1 MSDSEVETS
10 YASIIGISF
19 DPRFYSLS
27 DDQTGQKI
35 ISIFDNFDLER
46 VSRGSLGE
54 ETPSSS

>member
-1 MSDSEVETS
+1 MCDSEVETS

-35 ISIFDNFDLER
+35 IFISDNSDLER
-46 VSRGSLGE
+46 VSRDSLGE
-54 ETPSSS
+54 ETSSSS

>member
-27 DDQTGQKI
+27 GDQTGQKI
-35 ISIFDNFDLER
+35 ISISDNSDLER
-46 VSRGSLGE
+46 VSRDSLDE